1 MTWRLRRVL
10 PTLFSLGFSDADP
23 VFNHRLEEYES
34 LQFLN
39 PKQDELVVIEKTD
52 VQGDPY
58 DSVLFGDQRVNY
70 PRPFVFSVAPVGG
83 HPNYLG
89 AARAARVLCM
99 YDNAGESFLPGAD
112 TAASPVTRHLAR
124 SRVLMF
130 LSTPRKTC
138 DSANFAAARP
148 ATRRCWSDPS
158 GSTGN
163 GRCRQETILA
173 EAAQRV
179 RHFAGL
185 GQNQRHRRPLVV
197 IVTKFDAWLPLLT
210 DALNG
215 SSDHSESA
223 SALAD
228 ALRTARGLPHP
239 WATSSRS
246 QVAALDLSVVETI
259 SRALRSLLWRV
270 SPEIVSV
277 AEGFA
282 GEVVYIPVSATG
294 RSPERDPRSG
304 ALGFRP
310 RDVKP
315 VWAEVPLLYSMS
327 RWMQGLVPYRARPR
341 AMRNRRDRA
350 RRGRIIARRAART
363 SLLTE
368 DVERGIVSQEL
379 IYTSVPRG
387 LKPGSNGFCTVAC
400 TRGMSA
406 NLVQQLESLSGYR
419 HIYPPQDPQARLN
432 PIAFSHLVIAVAGR
446 NWHVLSRICDAGLD
460 YTQRTN
466 KFAHHVVL
474 DAAETPAG
482 GPAWLLAGSGF
493 MRSTWEGEPC
503 NFPSGPAIPAGQSP
517 PRVCRAWQQL
527 TGDAGWGGV
536 LAETV
541 AGPVG
546 RQAVLVFP
554 PGTDMLTLLAESL
567 ALLPAELRWR
577 VTFSTYFTK
586 LPPGIACQWRCV
598 ADGTPEA
605 AAARRGP
612 PTALVIDLCR
622 PLGPAAGG
630 TYVEAARTGRMPR
643 AVPATAAGPAEIGL
657 DLAFRTDAPAP
668 AGGYWAAIAG

>member
-1 MTWRLRRVL
+1 MSAMAASLGAGIPIKNRITCPHCWSSFPPDQTLWVAQHPDLAGDPRLGSDHPKRFLPSRFNLQGDALDVRGFACHELACPKCHLSVPRAFFEMTPVFVSILGAPASGKSYFLAAMTWRLRRVL

-124 SRVLMF
+124 SRMLMF
-130 LSTPRKTC
+130 LFDPTQDMRFRKLCRGKT
-138 DSANFAAARP
+138 
-148 ATRRCWSDPS
+148 SDPQMLERS
-158 GSTGN
+158 E
-163 GRCRQETILA
+163 RLDRERPVRQETILA

-327 RWMQGLVPYRARPR
+327 RWMQGLVPYRA
-341 AMRNRRDRA
+341 
-350 RRGRIIARRAART
+350 
-363 SLLTE
+363 
-368 DVERGIVSQEL
+368 
-379 IYTSVPRG
+379 
-387 LKPGSNGFCTVAC
+387 
-400 TRGMSA
+400 
-406 NLVQQLESLSGYR
+406 
-419 HIYPPQDPQARLN
+419 
-432 PIAFSHLVIAVAGR
+432 
-446 NWHVLSRICDAGLD
+446 
-460 YTQRTN
+460 
-466 KFAHHVVL
+466 
-474 DAAETPAG
+474 
-482 GPAWLLAGSGF
+482 
-493 MRSTWEGEPC
+493 
-503 NFPSGPAIPAGQSP
+503 
-517 PRVCRAWQQL
+517 
-527 TGDAGWGGV
+527 
-536 LAETV
+536 
-541 AGPVG
+541 
-546 RQAVLVFP
+546 
-554 PGTDMLTLLAESL
+554 
-567 ALLPAELRWR
+567 
-577 VTFSTYFTK
+577 
-586 LPPGIACQWRCV
+586 
-598 ADGTPEA
+598 
-605 AAARRGP
+605 
-612 PTALVIDLCR
+612 
-622 PLGPAAGG
+622 PAAGN
-630 TYVEAARTGRMPR
+630 EK
-643 AVPATAAGPAEIGL
+643 
-657 DLAFRTDAPAP
+657 P
-668 AGGYWAAIAG
+668 AGSRSPWADHRPPGGPDQPPDGRR